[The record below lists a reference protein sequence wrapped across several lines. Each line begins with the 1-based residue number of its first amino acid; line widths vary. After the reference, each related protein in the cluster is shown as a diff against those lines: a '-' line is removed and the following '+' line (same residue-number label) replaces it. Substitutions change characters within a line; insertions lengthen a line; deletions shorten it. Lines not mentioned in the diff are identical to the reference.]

1 MATEENHLFIDAEL
15 DRNTTENEKRKKIS
29 AYDVMMN
36 NLIKRKFM
44 KKKNEKNI
52 WKAEPDSIH
61 RREEV

>member
-52 WKAEPDSIH
+52 
-61 RREEV
+61 